1 MRHTM
6 KKRYSTILF
15 LAGILLISQAFQLK
29 AAAYKALIVTGQ
41 SNHYWEGSY
50 PILKTLL
57 EQTSLF
63 TVDVAKTPEKGGNMA
78 SFQPDFKK
86 YNVVVMDYNGES
98 WSEKTKAAFLD
109 YVKNGGGVVI
119 YHEADNSFAD
129 WKEYNE
135 IIGLGGW
142 NGRSPKDGPY
152 VYYKRNKLVVDS
164 VKTGPT
170 GSHGPQHEY
179 VVKAR
184 NTEHPI
190 MKGLPMAWIH
200 GKDELYS
207 TLRGP
212 AKNMTIL
219 ATAFADTAKKG
230 TGRDEPMLMVLSY
243 GKGRIFHTAMGHVG
257 KDETH
262 PAMECVGFIATFQR
276 GAEWAA
282 CGKVTQAV
290 PVDFPNAAG
299 PASRPEYKEVTISDD
314 LDKISTYAIDRSTR
328 YLTDLQG
335 RIRQVS
341 GNPTALLDIEKKMVK
356 VLQDKDATV
365 EGKKLI
371 LRELAWMGS
380 DYCKSAVQE
389 LLKNA
394 DLKEMAAFTLERM
407 KGPRKI

>member
-1 MRHTM
+1 M
-6 KKRYSTILF
+6 KKIYNIFLLLSGILF
-15 LAGILLISQAFQLK
+15 FSAGQIQA
-29 AAAYKALIVTGQ
+29 ATYKALIVTGQ
-41 SNHYWEGSY
+41 SNHNWEGSF
-50 PILKTLL
+50 PILKELL
-57 EQTSLF
+57 VQTNLF
-63 TVDVAKTPEKGGNMA
+63 TVDVAKTPAKGGDMSA
-78 SFQPDFKK
+78 FQPDFKK

-98 WSEKTKAAFLD
+98 WSAKTKAAFLE

-142 NGRSPKDGPY
+142 NNRSAKDGPY
-152 VYYKRNKLVVDS
+152 VYYKKNKLVVDS
-164 VKTGPT
+164 VSTGPT

-184 NTEHPI
+184 NMEHPI
-190 MKGLPMAWIH
+190 MKGLPVSWIH

-212 AKNMTIL
+212 AKNMEIL
-219 ATAFADTAKKG
+219 ATAYADTTLKG
-230 TGRDEPMLMVLSY
+230 TGRDEPMLMTIQY
-243 GKGRIFHTAMGHVG
+243 GKGRVFHTALGHVG

-262 PAMECVGFIATFQR
+262 PATECVGFIVTFQR

-282 CGKVTQAV
+282 TGKVTQAI
-290 PVDFPNAAG
+290 PVDFPNVGGAVL
-299 PASRPEYKEVTISDD
+299 RPDYKETTLSED
-314 LDKISTYAIDRSTR
+314 LEKISKYTLDRSTR
-328 YLTDLQG
+328 NYTDLQG
-335 RIRQVS
+335 KIRKVS
-341 GNPTALLDIEKKMVK
+341 ANPAALLDIEKKMVK
-356 VLQDKDATV
+356 VLQDGDATV

-380 DYCKSAVQE
+380 TYCIPAVQG

-394 DLKEMAAFTLERM
+394 DLKDAAAFTLERM